1 MFQASDIPLLKRLK
15 KRTLLDLALTIPQSY
30 NDTTL
35 SSTIE
40 ENKTLTAK
48 VKVVNSAMVQGR
60 LKATLFLK
68 DFNTTASALFF
79 RTTSY
84 HIEKFKPNAEL
95 IISGRVNRYRGQL
108 QISQPKA
115 LSDYGK
121 IVPKYKTILK
131 ESEIRA
137 LIQTYVTK
145 QNLQKAGLK
154 EGEIDTLLKL
164 HNPKSLSEIYSNGT
178 LQKMHLFHL
187 KSIEAYN
194 HLIKLKRKRIVTKPI
209 KVLNGDPTPFI
220 ESLPF
225 ALTSDQKKAIE
236 SIQKDLANP
245 NRAARR
251 VIIGDVGSGKTMVIL
266 AAAMIAGKDKTI
278 LMVPTSLLANQLFE
292 EAKKYLSEYLNI
304 AFITQK
310 STIGDYKKADLII
323 GTHALLYK
331 KDLPKVALLIID
343 EQHRFGA
350 NQRAKLDTLVK
361 QENSGAH
368 FLQLSATP
376 IPRTLAMIESEL
388 IDITTIK
395 TLPYEKKIDT
405 RIIKRQDFPNL
416 LEHIKE
422 EINKEHQIIIIYP
435 LVEPSTEVP
444 YTSLSEAKKYW
455 ESKFEK
461 VYTTHGKDKEKEDT
475 LLEFRENGNILLTTT
490 VIEVGISL
498 PRLTT
503 IIIVGAER
511 FGLATLHQLRGR
523 VGRYGIESYCYLY
536 TNAQTVPKRLEEFAN
551 TLDGFKIANLD
562 LKYRNSGDLLDGVTQ
577 SGRNFKWLDLSED
590 EEIIKEAKSRVQL
603 ISNFKK

>member
-15 KRTLLDLALTIPQSY
+15 KRTLLDLALTLPQSY

-35 SSTIE
+35 STAIE
-40 ENKTLTAK
+40 ENKTLTAR
-48 VKVVNSAMVQGR
+48 VKVVNAVMIQGR
-60 LKATLFLK
+60 LKVELFLK

-79 RTTSY
+79 RTTPY
-84 HIEKFKPNAEL
+84 HKEKFKPNAEL
-95 IISGRVNRYRGQL
+95 IISGRVNHYRGQL

-137 LIQTYVTK
+137 LIQNYIT
-145 QNLQKAGLK
+145 QQSLQRAGLTQ
-154 EGEIDTLLKL
+154 GEIDTLLTL
-164 HNPKSLSEIYSNGT
+164 HNPKSLNEIYSNGT
-178 LQKMHLFHL
+178 FKEEHLYHL

-194 HLIKLKRKRIVTKPI
+194 HLVKLKRKRIVTKPS
-209 KVLNGDPTPFI
+209 KVLTGDPTPFI

-225 ALTSDQKKAIE
+225 ALTTDQKKAIE
-236 SIQKDLANP
+236 SVQKDLANP
-245 NRAARR
+245 NKAAKR

-278 LMVPTSLLANQLFE
+278 LMAPTSLLANQLYE
-292 EAKKYLSEYLNI
+292 EATKYIANYLNI
-304 AFITQK
+304 AFVTQK
-310 STIGDYKKADLII
+310 STIGDYKTADLII

-350 NQRAKLDTLVK
+350 NQRAMLDALVK
-361 QENSGAH
+361 EENSGAH

-376 IPRTLAMIESEL
+376 IPRTQAMIESEL

-405 RIIKRQDFPNL
+405 RIIKRQDFPSL
-416 LEHIKE
+416 LEHIEE
-422 EINKEHQIIIIYP
+422 EISKEHQIIIVYP

-444 YTSLSEAKKYW
+444 YTSLTEAQNYW
-455 ESKFEK
+455 ESKFDN

-475 LLEFRENGNILLTTT
+475 LLEFREKGNILLTTT

-503 IIIVGAER
+503 IVIVGAER

-523 VGRYGIESYCYLY
+523 VGRYGIDSYCYLY
-536 TNAQTVPKRLEEFAN
+536 TNAQTVPKRLEEFAR

-577 SGRNFKWLDLSED
+577 SGRAFKWLDLSED
-590 EEIIKEAKSRVQL
+590 EKIIEEAKKRVKN
-603 ISNFKK
+603 IS